1 MSGIILYHTDT
12 SLPEH
17 LFDCISKI
25 RQYSKIPIYL
35 LTDSNDKIET
45 VISVNIKKYKTYE
58 WLNDLNYFNG
68 SDSLSKMWRTSCFRL
83 FYIQQ
88 FLKDKQLKNVLHFD
102 NDVLLYENPEKI
114 IELMDRLYDNF
125 AITAHNS
132 DEVVMGMSYIKN
144 ENSIDGLVSFIE
156 NQLKIDSHVLSNKY
170 GGYPS
175 EMRLISAY
183 DQIEMIPILPDGLS
197 ENRYTNNYCKFKS
210 IFDPSSYGQYIGG
223 TYSDKK
229 PGWFGVHQ
237 EIGKFI
243 ANNDIEVIF
252 EDRNPYLIVKEQ
264 KIKINNLHI
273 HSKETNKYL

>member
-1 MSGIILYHTDT
+1 MAIILFHTNTDI
-12 SLPEH
+12 PQH
-17 LFDCISKI
+17 LLHCVEKI
-25 RQYSKIPIYL
+25 RQYSKIPIYF
-35 LTDSNDKIET
+35 LTDSNSHIDDIIHISIAKYDKF
-45 VISVNIKKYKTYE
+45 N
-58 WLNDLNYFNG
+58 WLNELNYFRGN
-68 SDSLSKMWRTSCFRL
+68 DHLSKMWRSSCFRM
-83 FYIQQ
+83 FYIQE

-102 NDVLLYENPEKI
+102 NDVLLYEKPEKI
-114 IELMDRLYDNF
+114 IELMDSLYDNF
-125 AITAHNS
+125 AITPHNS

-156 NQLKIDSHVLSNKY
+156 NELKIDSHILSNKY
-170 GGYPS
+170 NGYPS

-183 DQIEMIPILPDGLS
+183 NKIEMIPILPTNLS
-197 ENRYTNNYCKFKS
+197 ENRYTNNYYKFKS
-210 IFDPSSYGQYIGG
+210 VFDPSSYGQYIGG

-252 EDRNPYLIVKEQ
+252 EDRNPYLIFKEQ

-273 HSKETNKYL
+273 HSKQTEKYL

>member
-1 MSGIILYHTDT
+1 MAIILFHTNT
-12 SLPEH
+12 EIPKH
-17 LFDCISKI
+17 LIDCVVKI

-35 LTDSNDKIET
+35 LTDSIEKIDGT
-45 VISVNIKKYKTYE
+45 VHISTKQYE
-58 WLNDLNYFNG
+58 QFNWLDDLNYFNG
-68 SDSLSKMWRTSCFRL
+68 NDNLSKMWRTSCFRL

-88 FLKDKQLKNVLHFD
+88 FLKDKQLKNILHFD

-114 IELMDRLYDNF
+114 IELMDNLYDNF
-125 AITAHNS
+125 AITPHNS

-156 NQLKIDSHVLSNKY
+156 NQLKIDSYILSNKY

-183 DQIEMIPILPDGLS
+183 NQIEMIPILPDSLS
-197 ENRYTNNYCKFKS
+197 ENRYTNNYRKFKS
-210 IFDPSSYGQYIGG
+210 VFDPSSYGQYIGG

-243 ANNDIEVIF
+243 ANNDIEIIF
-252 EDRNPYLIVKEQ
+252 EDRNPYLILKEQ

-273 HSKETNKYL
+273 HSKQTEKYL